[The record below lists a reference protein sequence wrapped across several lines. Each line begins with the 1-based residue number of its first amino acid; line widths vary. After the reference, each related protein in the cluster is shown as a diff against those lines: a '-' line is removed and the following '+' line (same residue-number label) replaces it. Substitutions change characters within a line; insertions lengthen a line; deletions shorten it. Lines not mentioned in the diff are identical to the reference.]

1 MISET
6 GVSPVA
12 KAAGGSAS
20 PASGI
25 RVAISDI
32 SENVATCNGWQ
43 LRNNMCGWQGN
54 SGNEQCVL
62 SVTIPI
68 PALCSKQ
75 ATCKSV
81 LNVKH

>member
-1 MISET
+1 
-6 GVSPVA
+6 
-12 KAAGGSAS
+12 
-20 PASGI
+20 
-25 RVAISDI
+25 
-32 SENVATCNGWQ
+32 VATCNGWQ